1 MKKRYWKKKK
11 KQSEQTEPSLTLY
24 LTEETAEEFIDEG
37 AISRKENNPE
47 VIVDYGHSLRWGS
60 NMLAVVISGL
70 LIGSCYLQYALPPM
84 ALQYAEI
91 PGEDSLDQP
100 LAVDVK
106 NEGLFASLTIEVCD
120 YDNLKEAHLLVNG
133 EVAGTFHG
141 KQLVVRVYP
150 GDMLEI
156 DTSAYLNTCRFRITK
171 KSSHIREETIAEE
184 IITENG
190 YGWIGKISFK

>member
-1 MKKRYWKKKK
+1 MKKRCWKKKK
-11 KQSEQTEPSLTLY
+11 NQSKQSGPSLTLY
-24 LTEETAEEFIDEG
+24 LTEETAEEFLSEK
-37 AISRKENNPE
+37 AISRKENNPD
-47 VIVDYGHSLRWGS
+47 VSVDYGHGLRWGS
-60 NMLAVVISGL
+60 NMLAVVISSL
-70 LIGSCYLQYALPPM
+70 LLGSCYLQYALPPM
-84 ALQYAEI
+84 ALQYAET
-91 PGEDSLDQP
+91 PGADSLEQP

-120 YDNLKEAHLLVNG
+120 YDNLREAHLLVNG
-133 EVAGTFHG
+133 EVAGTFHD

-156 DTSAYLNTCRFRITK
+156 DTSAYLNTCRFRIIK
-171 KSSHIREETIAEE
+171 KSSHIRAETIAEE